1 MSSSHFRVGHLR
13 DTEVG
18 WHAIPGDTTRKIL
31 VYEPEILMMR
41 NSFTAGLSGPL
52 HSHPHVQASYILS
65 GRFEITIDGCT
76 EELGPGDSFL
86 IQANLMHAA
95 KCLEDGEIIEVFTPI
110 REDFVAQVV
119 STKSHSES

>member
-1 MSSSHFRVGHLR
+1 MILSSFRTGHLR
-13 DTEVG
+13 DAAVA
-18 WHAIPGDTTRKIL
+18 WHKIPGDTTRKIL

-52 HSHPHVQASYILS
+52 HSHPHVQASYIMS
-65 GRFEITIDGCT
+65 GRFEITIDGRT

-95 KCLEDGEIIEVFTPI
+95 KCLKDGEIIEVFTPI
-110 REDFVAQVV
+110 REDFVAQAV
-119 STKSHSES
+119 STQLHTES

>member
-1 MSSSHFRVGHLR
+1 MISSGFRTGHVR
-13 DTEVG
+13 DTEVA
-18 WHAIPGDTTRKIL
+18 WYKVPGDTTRKIL

-65 GRFEITIDGCT
+65 GRFEITIDGRT

-86 IQANLMHAA
+86 IQADLMHAA

-110 REDFVAQVV
+110 REDFVAQAV
-119 STKSHSES
+119 STQSLSKG